1 MLKRQLILLATPRHI
16 GVLDCRPGRLHWLGQ
31 HAANAAGMAAF
42 EQLVARL
49 AHLPAVIVVDS
60 VDEDYRGEILP
71 HVQGAARAA
80 LVARKLKQS
89 FRNAQFAGA
98 WRQARETTGR
108 RDDRY
113 LFAALTDHEWLA
125 PWLGVLQREGVPLA
139 GITPMAIACQL
150 LLARLRVP
158 EPHVLMA
165 CRLHDSLRL
174 SYYQDGMLRF
184 SRLIPGEAPTQLP
197 GDAANEIAKTQ
208 LYLVG
213 QRILPRDARLH
224 VLLLDPTAQLDAAFA
239 ALTADPAF
247 GVRRIDVAEL
257 ARTLHIPDDFLLAT
271 PETVPLAAIAGKTL
285 PLNLAPTALLQRH
298 VEYRWRRALHAV
310 AGGIALAGLI
320 TTAALWLRAESLKD
334 DTYQLGIQARQLDAR
349 YQAVARTFPRQDI
362 APEQLA
368 LTVSVAQ
375 TLESPGPAPLVLMAA
390 LGAAFDGSPDVTL
403 EQLHWTADEPPAG
416 HTATLR
422 IDAALASFDGNYRA
436 AMQRIERFMQT
447 LGRAPSLHQVQL
459 RSSPV
464 DTSPAARLAG
474 KTQIAGTPAA
484 AQAVR
489 FSIDMQ
495 YREAAR

>member
-16 GVLDCRPGRLHWLGQ
+16 GVLDWRPGRLHWLGQ
-31 HAANAAGMAAF
+31 YAANAAGMATFA
-42 EQLVARL
+42 QRVARL
-49 AHLPAVIVVDS
+49 AHLPAVVVVDS
-60 VDEDYRGEILP
+60 MDEDYRGEILP

-80 LVARKLKQS
+80 LVARKLRQS

-113 LFAALTDHEWLA
+113 LFAALTDHEWLL
-125 PWLGVLQREGVPLA
+125 PWLGVLQREAVPLA
-139 GITPMAIACQL
+139 GITPMALACQY
-150 LLARLRVP
+150 LLARLRVA

-174 SYYQDGMLRF
+174 SYYQNGMLRF

-197 GDAANEIAKTQ
+197 GEAANEIAKTQ

-247 GVRRIDVAEL
+247 SVRRIDVAEL

-271 PETVPLAAIAGKTL
+271 PETVPLAAIAGKPL
-285 PLNLAPTALLQRH
+285 PLDLAPPALLRRH
-298 VEYRWRRALHAV
+298 GEYRWRRMLHAV
-310 AGGIALAGLI
+310 AGGIALTGLVV
-320 TTAALWLRAESLKD
+320 TAALWLRTESLKD
-334 DTYQLGIQARQLDAR
+334 DTYRADMQTRQFDAR
-349 YQAVARTFPRQDI
+349 YQAVARTFPRQDV

-368 LTVSVAQ
+368 LTVGVAQ
-375 TLESPGPAPLVLMAA
+375 ALERPGPASAALMAA
-390 LGAAFDGSPDVTL
+390 LGAAFDHAPDISL
-403 EQLHWTADEPPAG
+403 ERLRWTTDGPSAG
-416 HTATLR
+416 RTAAVD
-422 IDAALASFDGNYRA
+422 IDAALTSFDGNYRA
-436 AMQRIERFMQT
+436 AMQRIEHFMAM
-447 LGRAPSLHQVQL
+447 LGQVPSLHEVQL

-464 DTSPAARLAG
+464 DTGPAARLAG
-474 KTQIAGTPAA
+474 RTQAAGTST
-484 AQAVR
+484 AQAMR
-489 FSIDMQ
+489 FAIDVQ
-495 YREAAR
+495 YREAAP

>member
-71 HVQGAARAA
+71 HVRGPARVTM
-80 LVARKLKQS
+80 VARKLKQS

-113 LFAALTDHEWLA
+113 LFAALTDHEWLV
-125 PWLGVLQREGVPLA
+125 PWLTALQREGVPLA
-139 GITPMAIACQL
+139 GITPMAIACQR
-150 LLARLRVP
+150 LLARLHVA

-165 CRLHDSLRL
+165 CRLYDSLRL

-184 SRLIPGEAPTQLP
+184 SRLIPGEAPTQLR
-197 GDAANEIAKTQ
+197 GEAADEIAKTQ
-208 LYLVG
+208 LYLTG

-224 VLLLDPTAQLDAAFA
+224 VLLLDPTAQLDAAYA
-239 ALTADPAF
+239 ALTADPTF
-247 GVRRIDVAEL
+247 SVRRIDVSEL

-271 PETVPLAAIAGKTL
+271 PETVPLAAVAGKPL
-285 PLNLAPTALLQRH
+285 PLNLAPDALLRRH

-310 AGGIALAGLI
+310 AGGIALAGLAV
-320 TTAALWLRAESLKD
+320 TAVLWLRAESLKD
-334 DTYQLGIQARQLDAR
+334 AIYQLDTQTRQLDAR

-368 LTVSVAQ
+368 LTVRVAQ
-375 TLESPGPAPLVLMAA
+375 TLEQPGPAPLALMVA
-390 LGAAFDGSPDVTL
+390 LGTALDASPGIVL
-403 EQLHWTADEPPAG
+403 EQLHWAAGDPPAG
-416 HTATLR
+416 RTATIR
-422 IDAALASFDGNYRA
+422 IDATLASFDGNYRA
-436 AMQRIERFMQT
+436 AMQHIERFMQT
-447 LGRAPSLHQVQL
+447 LGSVPSLHAVQL

-464 DTSPAARLAG
+464 DTGPGAHLTGRTQAAGAPD
-474 KTQIAGTPAA
+474 QVA
-484 AQAVR
+484 R
-489 FSIDMQ
+489 FRIDLQ

>member
-1 MLKRQLILLATPRHI
+1 MLKRQLILLATPRHV
-16 GVLDCRPGRLHWLGQ
+16 GVLDWRRGHLHWLGQ

-42 EQLVARL
+42 AQIVARH
-49 AHLPAVIVVDS
+49 AHLPAIIIADS

-71 HVQGAARAA
+71 HVQGAARTA

-113 LFAALTDHEWLA
+113 LFAALTDHDWLV

-139 GITPMAIACQL
+139 GITPMAIACQH

-197 GDAANEIAKTQ
+197 GEAANEIAKTQ
-208 LYLVG
+208 LYLTG

-224 VLLLDPTAQLDAAFA
+224 VLLLDPTAQLDAAYA

-247 GVRRIDVAEL
+247 SVRKIDVAEL
-257 ARTLHIPDDFLLAT
+257 ASALHIPDDFLLAT
-271 PETVPLAAIAGKTL
+271 PETVPLAAIAGKAL
-285 PLNLAPTALLQRH
+285 PLNLAPAALLQGH

-310 AGGIALAGLI
+310 AGGIALAGLVA
-320 TTAALWLRAESLKD
+320 TAALWLRAESLKD
-334 DTYQLGIQARQLDAR
+334 ATYQLDTQTRQLDAR

-368 LTVSVAQ
+368 LTVRVAQ
-375 TLESPGPAPLVLMAA
+375 ALEHPGPAPRALMAA
-390 LGAAFDGSPDVTL
+390 LGAALDGAPDVVL
-403 EQLHWTADEPPAG
+403 EQLHWAAGDAPADN
-416 HTATLR
+416 TATLR
-422 IDAALASFDGNYRA
+422 IDATLASFDGNYRA
-436 AMQRIERFMQT
+436 AMQRIENFMQT
-447 LGRAPSLHQVQL
+447 LASVPSLHDVQL

-464 DTSPAARLAG
+464 DTGPGARLTG
-474 KTQIAGTPAA
+474 KTQAAGGAPG
-484 AQAVR
+484 QAVR
-489 FSIDMQ
+489 FSVELL
-495 YREAAR
+495 YREAAQ

>member
-16 GVLDCRPGRLHWLGQ
+16 GVLDWRPGHLHWLGQ

-42 EQLVARL
+42 AQLVARH
-49 AHLPAVIVVDS
+49 AHLPAVIIVDS
-60 VDEDYRGEILP
+60 VDEDYRGEVLP
-71 HVQGAARAA
+71 HVQGAARTA
-80 LVARKLKQS
+80 LVARKLRQS

-113 LFAALTDHEWLA
+113 LFAALTDHEWLV
-125 PWLGVLQREGVPLA
+125 PWLAVLQREGVPLA
-139 GITPMAIACQL
+139 GIAPMAIACQH
-150 LLARLRVP
+150 LLARLHVA

-184 SRLIPGEAPTQLP
+184 SRLIPGETPTQLR
-197 GDAANEIAKTQ
+197 GEAADEIAKTQ
-208 LYLVG
+208 LYLTG

-224 VLLLDPTAQLDAAFA
+224 VLLLDPTAQLDATYA

-247 GVRRIDVAEL
+247 SVRRIEVAEL
-257 ARTLHIPDDFLLAT
+257 ARILRIPDDFLLAT
-271 PETVPLAAIAGKTL
+271 PETVPLAAIAGKAL
-285 PLNLAPTALLQRH
+285 PLNLAPAALLQRH

-310 AGGIALAGLI
+310 AGGVALAGLAA
-320 TTAALWLRAESLKD
+320 TAALWLRAESLKD
-334 DTYQLGIQARQLDAR
+334 ATYQLDTQTRQLDAR

-368 LTVSVAQ
+368 LTVRVAHA
-375 TLESPGPAPLVLMAA
+375 LEHPGPAPRALMAA
-390 LGAAFDGSPDVTL
+390 LGAALDGAPDVVL
-403 EQLHWTADEPPAG
+403 EQLHWAAGDALADN
-416 HTATLR
+416 TATIR

-436 AMQRIERFMQT
+436 AMQRIEHFMQT
-447 LGRAPSLHQVQL
+447 LGSVPSLHDVQL

-464 DTSPAARLAG
+464 DTGPGARLAG
-474 KTQIAGTPAA
+474 KTQAAGGAPG
-484 AQAVR
+484 QAVR
-489 FSIDMQ
+489 FSVDLQ
-495 YREAAR
+495 YREAAP